1 MEYDL
6 TLPLFVYASALTVRC
21 LAGQFVFS
29 KMRSSVKP
37 EMQNQS
43 QEAGTSSATSARYS
57 TTAETMEHDSQP
69 AGASGVRTVKRRNVD
84 VEGNEIPDSK
94 RNKAVPEVEK
104 KHNALLFILHAH
116 EWLMKDFDVKDRGD
130 IDAVADITSVVV
142 TSHNYNRQMA
152 NGVGGLRELI
162 TADFVFTA
170 NGINVP
176 GGRVTTGLKN
186 LAERYGFKY
195 TRNEDDRKN
204 IGTLSSIL
212 SLVGGYRH
220 RLSEVRLGNV
230 VIMKTKRGNEELTM
244 ELSRFGLNNT
254 HAPFLTGCSYTP
266 SLQSSMKQSLG
277 PLTVLINLTLNTEE
291 KYARAWKDAFCQAF
305 KLVPNIEEMANLLAG
320 SRARYSS
327 LIRALGDLCHFGI
340 TRSSN
345 KAFIP
350 AAMLLRVNTTHCPVY
365 KARFENTLSD
375 YSFTLGVENLGAPLL
390 NLDFSGHGLL
400 YFWNQAASE
409 RFTMRGDNENMSEET
424 AAQINFHS
432 VMGSQKENLDLLD
445 WMTGAKFQTRREM
458 GNCFARKGESGKHV
472 AFNPIPFL
480 RFAKLAS
487 AAQTDFIR
495 GGKGQVSRAP
505 VFSGRCRVEVD
516 ADSELF
522 RILKTSQETMGSFGL
537 MTDDRA
543 IAIINGVKA
552 TINTRISADKMI
564 GYGTTSFYLPCN
576 NTQGKEYGDAVEVPK
591 MMKPRYFYQQD

>member
-1 MEYDL
+1 MLNPD
-6 TLPLFVYASALTVRC
+6 
-21 LAGQFVFS
+21 
-29 KMRSSVKP
+29 
-37 EMQNQS
+37 
-43 QEAGTSSATSARYS
+43 QEAGTSSATSARNN
-57 TTAETMEHDSQP
+57 TTAETMDQDFHSIEVP
-69 AGASGVRTVKRRNVD
+69 EIRNIKRKNVD

-94 RNKAVPEVEK
+94 RNKAIPEVDK
-104 KHNALLFILHAH
+104 KHKALLFILHSH
-116 EWLMKDFDVKDRGD
+116 EWLMVEFAVTDRAN
-130 IDAVADITSVVV
+130 IDAVADITSVIV
-142 TSHNYNRQMA
+142 TCHNYNRQTA

-162 TADFVFTA
+162 DDEFVFIA
-170 NGINVP
+170 NGMELP
-176 GGRVTTGLKN
+176 GKIVAKGLKA

-195 TRNEDDRKN
+195 SRNDDDRKN

-230 VIMKTKRGNEELTM
+230 VIMKTKKGNEELTM
-244 ELSRFGLNNT
+244 ELSRFGLNNS

-320 SRARYSS
+320 SRAKYSS

-350 AAMLLRVNTTHCPVY
+350 AAMLIRVNSTHCPVY
-365 KARFENTLSD
+365 KARFGQSLSN
-375 YSFTLGVENLGAPLL
+375 YQFTLEANNLGMPLR

-400 YFWNQAASE
+400 YFWNQAATE
-409 RFTMRGDNENMSEET
+409 RFTMRGDGDNMSEET

-458 GNCFARKGESGKHV
+458 GNCFAKKGESGKHV
-472 AFNPIPFL
+472 AFTPIPFQ

-505 VFSGRCRVEVD
+505 VFSGQCRVEVD

-543 IAIINGVKA
+543 MAIINGVKA

-564 GYGTTSFYLPCN
+564 KYGTTSFYLPCAEAE
-576 NTQGKEYGDAVEVPK
+576 GKEYGNAVEAPR
-591 MMKPRYFYQQD
+591 MLKPRYFYQQD

>member
-1 MEYDL
+1 MME
-6 TLPLFVYASALTVRC
+6 F
-21 LAGQFVFS
+21 
-29 KMRSSVKP
+29 
-37 EMQNQS
+37 
-43 QEAGTSSATSARYS
+43 
-57 TTAETMEHDSQP
+57 
-69 AGASGVRTVKRRNVD
+69 
-84 VEGNEIPDSK
+84 
-94 RNKAVPEVEK
+94 AVT
-104 KHNALLFILHAH
+104 
-116 EWLMKDFDVKDRGD
+116 DRAN
-130 IDAVADITSVVV
+130 IDAVADITSVIV
-142 TSHNYNRQMA
+142 TCHNYNRQTA

-162 TADFVFTA
+162 DDEFVFIA
-170 NGINVP
+170 NGMELP
-176 GGRVTTGLKN
+176 GKRVAKGLKA

-195 TRNEDDRKN
+195 SRNDDDRKN

-230 VIMKTKRGNEELTM
+230 VIMKTKKGNEELTM
-244 ELSRFGLNNT
+244 ELSRFGLNNS

-320 SRARYSS
+320 SRAKYSS

-350 AAMLLRVNTTHCPVY
+350 AAMLIRVNSTHCPVY
-365 KARFENTLSD
+365 KARFGQTLSN
-375 YSFTLGVENLGAPLL
+375 YQFTLEADNLGMPLR

-400 YFWNQAASE
+400 YFWNQAATE
-409 RFTMRGDNENMSEET
+409 RFTMRGDGDNMAEET

-458 GNCFARKGESGKHV
+458 GNCFAKKGESGKHV
-472 AFNPIPFL
+472 AFTPIPFQ

-505 VFSGRCRVEVD
+505 VFSGQCRVEVD

-543 IAIINGVKA
+543 MAIINGVKA

-564 GYGTTSFYLPCN
+564 KYGTTSFYLPCAEAE
-576 NTQGKEYGDAVEVPK
+576 GKEYGNAVEAPR
-591 MMKPRYFYQQD
+591 MLKPRYFYQQD